1 MNEKPLVS
9 IIMGAYNCE
18 DSLRDCVKSIQ
29 DQTYENWEF
38 IICDDCST
46 DQTYIVAESLATK
59 DSRIIVIQ
67 NEKNSKLPATLNH
80 CLRVA
85 KGKYVA
91 RMDADDISL
100 PNRFDQQVKFLE
112 AHPEIAVVGGAIIPF
127 DDYSEKRPRV
137 PKRNPKPKD
146 MVKDVPFYHPTIM
159 MKKEVYEQLG
169 GYTEA
174 KRTIKGQDADLWFRF
189 YANGY
194 VGYNIQEPVLKYH
207 ESIDDYKKKRN
218 YTAAWGMT
226 QTRLIGFRLNKL
238 PLYLYPF
245 VLKPLVAVAMP
256 RKLMHLL
263 HNRKVN

>member
-1 MNEKPLVS
+1 MNDKPLVS

-18 DSLRDCVKSIQ
+18 DSLTDCVKSIQ
-29 DQTYENWEF
+29 NQTYDNWEF

-46 DQTYIVAESLATK
+46 DRTYKVVKSLAAQ
-59 DSRIIVIQ
+59 DSRIVVIQ
-67 NEKNSKLPATLNH
+67 NKENSKLPATLNH
-80 CLRVA
+80 CLKVA

-91 RMDADDISL
+91 RMDADDICL
-100 PNRFDQQVKFLE
+100 PDRLAQQVEYLE
-112 AHPEIAVVGGAIIPF
+112 SHSEVAVVGGAIIPF
-127 DDYSEKRPRV
+127 DDISEKRPRV
-137 PKRNPKPKD
+137 PKEHPKAKD

-159 MKKEVYEQLG
+159 MRKEVYDQLG

-194 VGYNIQEPVLKYH
+194 IGYNLQKPVLKYH

-226 QTRLIGFRLNKL
+226 QTRFIGFKLNKF
-238 PLYLYPF
+238 PFYLYPLT
-245 VLKPLVAVAMP
+245 LKPLVAVAIP

-263 HNRKVN
+263 HNRKK

>member
-1 MNEKPLVS
+1 MNDKPLVS

-18 DSLRDCVKSIQ
+18 DSLTDCVKSIQ
-29 DQTYENWEF
+29 NQTYDNWEF

-46 DQTYIVAESLATK
+46 DRTYKVAKSLATQ
-59 DSRIIVIQ
+59 DSRIVVIQ
-67 NEKNSKLPATLNH
+67 NKENSKLPTTLNH
-80 CLRVA
+80 CLKVA

-91 RMDADDISL
+91 RMDADDICL
-100 PNRFDQQVKFLE
+100 PDRLAQQVEYLE
-112 AHPEIAVVGGAIIPF
+112 SHSEVAVVGGAIIPF
-127 DDYSEKRPRV
+127 DDISEKRPRV
-137 PKRNPKPKD
+137 PKEHPKAKD

-159 MKKEVYEQLG
+159 MRKEVYDQLG

-194 VGYNIQEPVLKYH
+194 IGYNLQKPVLKYH

-218 YTAAWGMT
+218 YTTAWGMT
-226 QTRLIGFRLNKL
+226 QTRFIGFKLNKF
-238 PLYLYPF
+238 PFYLYLLT
-245 VLKPLVAVAMP
+245 LKPLVAVAIP

-263 HNRKVN
+263 HNRKK